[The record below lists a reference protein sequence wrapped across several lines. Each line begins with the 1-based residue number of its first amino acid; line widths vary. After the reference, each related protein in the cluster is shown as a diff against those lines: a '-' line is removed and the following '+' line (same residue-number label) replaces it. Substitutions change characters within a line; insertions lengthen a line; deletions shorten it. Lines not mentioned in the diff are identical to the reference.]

1 MRLTDLLRL
10 AWGQVRRG
18 RVRSLLCGGTVAVGV
33 CAMAVIGAIGT
44 LAQTEMHT
52 AVRAIGLRGMT
63 CYLENPQN
71 GEVLTPAFAEA
82 VRNICPEVTSAM
94 PVKYQ
99 NGHYQN
105 GHHDGSAMLFGVG
118 AEMQQVLEVEL
129 LHGRLFTAGEAAQM
143 VRKAVISESFAHKLF
158 GRTEVSGQRFYL
170 QVGGQE
176 QPFEIL
182 GVIADQTQLLS
193 GIAGGAI
200 PTIIYLPY
208 ALLADAEQSA
218 DQVLLACAGDTEALK
233 IRLNTLVR
241 GAVGLKSTI
250 GVQNLTGY
258 LDMIDALSQKA
269 VWVFLMVAGVS
280 MVVALGAVSGGMLSA
295 AHEMR
300 EEIGIYRAIGS
311 RQSDIF
317 LLFLLQASILC
328 ILGAG
333 IGLAVAQVLC
343 QAASYVTG
351 YVLTVPIGLIAVCAL
366 LAVGCG
372 ILSGLAPAIHAA
384 HLDPVKAMK

>member
-1 MRLTDLLRL
+1 M
-10 AWGQVRRG
+10 
-18 RVRSLLCGGTVAVGV
+18 
-33 CAMAVIGAIGT
+33 
-44 LAQTEMHT
+44 
-52 AVRAIGLRGMT
+52 
-63 CYLENPQN
+63 Y
-71 GEVLTPAFAEA
+71 
-82 VRNICPEVTSAM
+82 PEVTSAM

-118 AEMQQVLEVEL
+118 AEMTQVLEVEL
-129 LHGRLFTAGEAAQM
+129 RMGDYLQPEEAAQM

-158 GRTEVSGQRFYL
+158 GRTEVSGTAFICRSADKNSSFQ
-170 QVGGQE
+170 
-176 QPFEIL
+176 IL

-200 PTIIYLPY
+200 LTIIYLPY

-269 VWVFLMVAGVS
+269 VWVFLMVASVS

-317 LLFLLQASILC
+317 CCFFCKRHLLVSGRR
-328 ILGAG
+328 LGCCTSA
-333 IGLAVAQVLC
+333 
-343 QAASYVTG
+343 
-351 YVLTVPIGLIAVCAL
+351 
-366 LAVGCG
+366 
-372 ILSGLAPAIHAA
+372 LSGSL
-384 HLDPVKAMK
+384 LCYRLCDTSQLG